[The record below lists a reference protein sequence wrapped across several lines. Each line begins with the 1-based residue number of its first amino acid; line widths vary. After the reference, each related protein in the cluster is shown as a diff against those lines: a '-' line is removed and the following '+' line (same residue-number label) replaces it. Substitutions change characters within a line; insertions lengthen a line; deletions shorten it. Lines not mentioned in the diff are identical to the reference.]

1 MSNATAEDQPVT
13 VDPSQYVKYSPTVET
28 KQDGEDDVFQQIN
41 DAMQMIGETM
51 LDRFRHGI
59 RSVHAKSHGL
69 LKAELKVYGDLPE
82 YLQQGL
88 FAYAGTYP
96 VIMRFSTN
104 PGDILPDSI
113 STPRGLAWKVLNV
126 GGEMLPE
133 NAGNT
138 TQDFVFASAKA
149 FNAKDAQAFLDAQKP
164 IVANLNDD
172 PLTKDVVSNV
182 ARGANAVLTAVG
194 LEQPKLEALG
204 YPKTQILAETYGSQ
218 TPLRYGEYFGKI
230 VLEPKSENLKMLG
243 EERFHTHGHY
253 SALKENI
260 QEFFKTENAVW
271 EVRVQ
276 LCADPRK
283 AAGRGRFRRVAGDDQ
298 PVHHS
303 VGELT
308 ALAQET
314 YSPARRAYVDDH
326 LQFNPWHSLA
336 AHQPLGQIMRAR
348 KVAYAAAKTQ
358 RSRNNAVEIQEPK
371 TIGELPD

>member
-13 VDPSQYVKYSPTVET
+13 VDPSQYIKYSPSVET
-28 KQDGEDDVFQQIN
+28 KQEGEEEVFQQISE
-41 DAMQMIGETM
+41 AMHMIGETM

-69 LKAELKVYGDLPE
+69 LKAELKVHGDLPE
-82 YLQQGL
+82 YLRQGL
-88 FAYAGTYP
+88 FAHAGNYP

-104 PGDILPDSI
+104 PGDILPDTI

-126 GGEMLPE
+126 DGEMLPE

-138 TQDFVFASAKA
+138 TQDFVFVNGKSFPSKDAKA
-149 FNAKDAQAFLDAQKP
+149 FLNSQKP

-172 PLTKDVVSNV
+172 PLVKDVVSNV
-182 ARGANAVLTAVG
+182 ARGTNAVLTAVG
-194 LEQPKLEALG
+194 LEQPQLEALG
-204 YPKTQILAETYGSQ
+204 YPKTQILAETYGSLV
-218 TPLRYGEYFGKI
+218 PHRYGEYFAKI
-230 VLEPKSENLKMLG
+230 ILKPKSENLVKLG

-260 QEFFKTENAVW
+260 QEFFKTETAVW
-271 EVRVQ
+271 EVQVQ
-276 LCADPRK
+276 LCADLEK
-283 AAGRGRFRRVAGDDQ
+283 Q
-298 PVHHS
+298 PVEDAS
-303 VGELT
+303 AEWPESVSLYIPVGEIT
-308 ALAQET
+308 AQAQES

-326 LQFNPWHSLA
+326 LQFNPWHSLV

-358 RSRNNAVEIQEPK
+358 RSHNNAVEIQEPK
-371 TIGELPD
+371 SIDELPA